1 MKVGDAALD
10 VESTSGTGTLLARPV
25 TRKNPWKNPRLIAA
39 GGVLLAIVTFLI
51 FNAMG
56 SSMAYFHTVSELRA
70 TTADPGERMRL
81 GGKVVPG
88 SVERVAMTDQLRF
101 TITDGQ
107 QTMDVSY
114 QGVVPDIFNE
124 EVEVVAEGNLD
135 ANGVFVADHLLTK
148 CPSRFEA
155 EGDSNASTQ

>member
-1 MKVGDAALD
+1 
-10 VESTSGTGTLLARPV
+10 
-25 TRKNPWKNPRLIAA
+25 
-39 GGVLLAIVTFLI
+39 
-51 FNAMG
+51 
-56 SSMAYFHTVSELRA
+56 
-70 TTADPGERMRL
+70 MRL

-107 QTMDVSY
+107 QTMDVTY

-135 ANGVFVADHLLTK
+135 ERGLRRRPPVNQVSIAL
-148 CPSRFEA
+148 
-155 EGDSNASTQ
+155 